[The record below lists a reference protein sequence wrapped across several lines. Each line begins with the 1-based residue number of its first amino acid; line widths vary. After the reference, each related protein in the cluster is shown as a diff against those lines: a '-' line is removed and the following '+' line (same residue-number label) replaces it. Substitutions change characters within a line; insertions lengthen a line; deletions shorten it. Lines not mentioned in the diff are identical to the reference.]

1 MKLKKRWRPTLTEY
15 RSFTNSARYNALAG
29 RLFCAA
35 FAAVLLAQKEKHI
48 FFFSF
53 IIEYL

>member
-29 RLFCAA
+29 RLFCA
-35 FAAVLLAQKEKHI
+35 VRLRLLLAQKEKHI
-48 FFFSF
+48 FGNFVFLLL
-53 IIEYL
+53 Y